1 MAKLVIPSDYDPK
14 MTIRETE
21 KAIRYIRE
29 TFQTEFGTAMNL
41 ERISAP
47 MFVKKSSGLNDN
59 LSGWEKPVSFT
70 LHDGDEGEL
79 QIVHSLA
86 KWKRWALKHYG
97 FGHGEGLFT
106 NMNAIRKDEEV
117 LDNLHSVYVDQ
128 WDWEKVIDK
137 SERTEATLRQT
148 VQRIF
153 ETIKGMEYHVRAL
166 YPQAAYHLP
175 EEISFVTSEELEARW
190 PSLTPSE
197 REDKICQ
204 EKGAVFLEHIGGALP
219 LSKKPHDLRAP
230 DYDDWTLN
238 GDLLFWYKP
247 LQRAFEVSSMGIRV
261 DEDRLQEQLKLA
273 GAEDRLDLPFHQALL
288 KGDLPYSIGGGIGQS
303 RICMLLLGKAHIGEV
318 QASIWPDEIVE
329 KCQAAKIQL
338 L

>member
-128 WDWEKVIDK
+128 
-137 SERTEATLRQT
+137 
-148 VQRIF
+148 
-153 ETIKGMEYHVRAL
+153 
-166 YPQAAYHLP
+166 
-175 EEISFVTSEELEARW
+175 
-190 PSLTPSE
+190 
-197 REDKICQ
+197 
-204 EKGAVFLEHIGGALP
+204 
-219 LSKKPHDLRAP
+219 
-230 DYDDWTLN
+230 
-238 GDLLFWYKP
+238 
-247 LQRAFEVSSMGIRV
+247 
-261 DEDRLQEQLKLA
+261 
-273 GAEDRLDLPFHQALL
+273 
-288 KGDLPYSIGGGIGQS
+288 
-303 RICMLLLGKAHIGEV
+303 
-318 QASIWPDEIVE
+318 
-329 KCQAAKIQL
+329 
-338 L
+338 

>member
-59 LSGWEKPVSFT
+59 LSGWEKPVYFT

-117 LDNLHSVYVDQ
+117 LDNLHSV
-128 WDWEKVIDK
+128 
-137 SERTEATLRQT
+137 
-148 VQRIF
+148 
-153 ETIKGMEYHVRAL
+153 
-166 YPQAAYHLP
+166 
-175 EEISFVTSEELEARW
+175 
-190 PSLTPSE
+190 
-197 REDKICQ
+197 
-204 EKGAVFLEHIGGALP
+204 
-219 LSKKPHDLRAP
+219 
-230 DYDDWTLN
+230 
-238 GDLLFWYKP
+238 
-247 LQRAFEVSSMGIRV
+247 
-261 DEDRLQEQLKLA
+261 
-273 GAEDRLDLPFHQALL
+273 
-288 KGDLPYSIGGGIGQS
+288 
-303 RICMLLLGKAHIGEV
+303 
-318 QASIWPDEIVE
+318 
-329 KCQAAKIQL
+329 
-338 L
+338 